1 MSHLGSR
8 VSALVDGCLSPEE
21 EERCWNH
28 VHACHACRD
37 LVEHEGWVKTQL
49 AQLSLGPSQ
58 TSHDFKS
65 SLLGRCPSSTSSPQ
79 GSSMVPAPFPTSHHR
94 PRRGLVAIG
103 GGAASACVVGVL
115 ALGVAGSPR
124 MEPRPPATDLS
135 RPAGPSA
142 PATTGGA
149 TVTTVLDDRG
159 ARGPVSPSRT
169 PLAERLVAI
178 REKIVP

>member
-28 VHACHACRD
+28 VHSCHTCRD

-49 AQLSLGPSQ
+49 AQLSLGPSP
-58 TSHDFKS
+58 TSHDFRS
-65 SLLGRCPSSTSSPQ
+65 SLAGRCSSMTP
-79 GSSMVPAPFPTSHHR
+79 GSSSGSALAPAAFRTSHHR

-124 MEPRPPATDLS
+124 IEPRPPVTDLT
-135 RPAGPSA
+135 RPAGPS
-142 PATTGGA
+142 TTA
-149 TVTTVLDDRG
+149 TVSDDRS
-159 ARGPVSPSRT
+159 ARAPVSPSRT

>member
-1 MSHLGSR
+1 MTHLGSR
-8 VSALVDGCLSPEE
+8 VSALLDGRLAPEE

-28 VHACHACRD
+28 VHSCHSCRD
-37 LVEHEGWVKTQL
+37 LVEQEGWVKTQL

-58 TSHDFKS
+58 TCSPSLDFKS
-65 SLLGRCPSSTSSPQ
+65 ELLGRCSSLQ
-79 GSSMVPAPFPTSHHR
+79 PASGPALAAPHVTAPHR

-115 ALGVAGSPR
+115 ALGVAGAPR
-124 MEPRPPATDLS
+124 VEPRPPVTDLT
-135 RPAGPSA
+135 RPTGP
-142 PATTGGA
+142 
-149 TVTTVLDDRG
+149 VNVVNVDDRG

-178 REKIVP
+178 REKIAP